1 MVLFDIF
8 ISYGMI
14 GLFIISIIS
23 SIIPIPSE
31 PVVFGLLGI
40 GGNPLLIFLILTFG
54 SIFGAYVCYYI
65 GKRGLTKII
74 NIDNNKSQEKAT
86 HNYFQKHS
94 VLLLLISPWIPVF
107 VNLAPVVAGIQNY
120 DLKRFLFVILIANI
134 IKSTGV
140 VYLSISVIN
149 WLTMWARLGKI

>member
-1 MVLFDIF
+1 MALFDVF

-23 SIIPIPSE
+23 SVIPIPSE

-40 GGNPLLIFLILTFG
+40 GGNPSHIFLILTFG
-54 SIFGAYVCYYI
+54 SIFGAYICYYV
-65 GKRGLTKII
+65 GKHGLTKII
-74 NIDNNKSQEKAT
+74 KINDPKYQEKTT
-86 HNYFQKHS
+86 HNYFRKHS

-107 VNLAPVVAGIQNY
+107 VNLAPVIAGIQNY
-120 DLKRFLFVILIANI
+120 DLKRFLFLISIANI
-134 IKSTGV
+134 IKSTGI

-149 WLTMWARLGKI
+149 WWTTIFMK

>member
-120 DLKRFLFVILIANI
+120 DLKRFLFVIIIAIPSPLI
-134 IKSTGV
+134 
-140 VYLSISVIN
+140 SINS
-149 WLTMWARLGKI
+149 AYYP

>member
-1 MVLFDIF
+1 MALFDIF

-14 GLFIISIIS
+14 GLFFISIIS

-40 GGNPLLIFLILTFG
+40 GGNPLLIFLILTLG
-54 SIFGAYVCYYI
+54 SILGAYICYHI
-65 GKRGLTKII
+65 GNRGLTQII
-74 NIDNNKSQEKAT
+74 KSEKNKSHEKTT
-86 HNYFQKHS
+86 HNYFRKNS
-94 VLLLLISPWIPVF
+94 VLLLIISPWIPVL
-107 VNLAPVVAGIQNY
+107 VNLAPLVAGIQNY
-120 DLKRFLFVILIANI
+120 HLKRFLFIISIANV

-149 WLTMWARLGKI
+149 WLTTLFIK

>member
-1 MVLFDIF
+1 MALFDIF

-40 GGNPLLIFLILTFG
+40 GGNPGLIFLILASG
-54 SIFGAYVCYYI
+54 SILGACINYYV
-65 GKRGLTKII
+65 GRHGLPKII
-74 NIDNNKSQEKAT
+74 RINNYNYQEKAT
-86 HNYFQKHS
+86 IKYFRKHS

-107 VNLAPVVAGIQNY
+107 VNLAPIVAGIQNY
-120 DLKRFLFVILIANI
+120 DLKRFLLLISIANI
-134 IKSTGV
+134 VKSTGI
-140 VYLSISVIN
+140 VYLSISIIN
-149 WLTMWARLGKI
+149 WLTTIFMK

>member
-1 MVLFDIF
+1 MAVFDVF

-40 GGNPLLIFLILTFG
+40 GGNPGKIFLILTFG
-54 SIFGAYVCYYI
+54 SIFGACVCYLI
-65 GKRGLTKII
+65 GKRELTKII
-74 NIDNNKSQEKAT
+74 NIDKNKYQEKET
-86 HNYFQKHS
+86 HNYFRDHS

-107 VNLAPVVAGIQNY
+107 VNLAPLVAGIQNY
-120 DLKRFLFVILIANI
+120 DQKRFFLLISIANI

-149 WLTMWARLGKI
+149 WLTTLFIK

>member
-1 MVLFDIF
+1 MALFDVF

-14 GLFIISIIS
+14 GLFIVSIIS

-40 GGNPLLIFLILTFG
+40 GGNPVLIFLILTFG
-54 SIFGAYVCYYI
+54 SILGAYICYYV
-65 GKRGLTKII
+65 GNRGLTKII
-74 NIDNNKSQEKAT
+74 KIDDTKYQEKTT
-86 HNYFQKHS
+86 HNYFRKHS

-107 VNLAPVVAGIQNY
+107 VNIAPVVAGIQNY
-120 DLKRFLFVILIANI
+120 DLKRFLFLILIANI

-140 VYLSISVIN
+140 VFLSISVIN
-149 WLTMWARLGKI
+149 WLTILFIK

>member
-1 MVLFDIF
+1 MALVDIF

-14 GLFIISIIS
+14 GLLIISIIS

-40 GGNPLLIFLILTFG
+40 GGNPELIFLILTFG
-54 SIFGAYVCYYI
+54 SIFGAYISYYV
-65 GKRGLTKII
+65 GKHELTKII
-74 NIDNNKSQEKAT
+74 KIGSNKYQEET
-86 HNYFQKHS
+86 TQNYFRKHS
-94 VLLLLISPWIPVF
+94 VILLLISPWIPVF
-107 VNLAPVVAGIQNY
+107 VNVAPLVAGIENY
-120 DLKRFLFVILIANI
+120 NVKRFLFLISIANI

-149 WLTMWARLGKI
+149 WLTTLFMK

>member
-1 MVLFDIF
+1 MELFDIF

-40 GGNPLLIFLILTFG
+40 GGNPLMIFLILTFG
-54 SIFGAYVCYYI
+54 SIFGAYICYHI
-65 GKRGLTKII
+65 GNRGLTQIIKIEY
-74 NIDNNKSQEKAT
+74 NKYHEKTT

-107 VNLAPVVAGIQNY
+107 VNLAPLVAGIQNY
-120 DLKRFLFVILIANI
+120 DLKRFFFLILIANL
-134 IKSTGV
+134 IKSAGV

-149 WLTMWARLGKI
+149 WLATLFMK

>member
-1 MVLFDIF
+1 MALFEIF

-40 GGNPLLIFLILTFG
+40 GGNPRMIFLILTIG
-54 SIFGAYVCYYI
+54 SILGAYICYYI

-74 NIDNNKSQEKAT
+74 NINSNKSQEKST
-86 HNYFQKHS
+86 HNYFREQS

-107 VNLAPVVAGIQNY
+107 VNLAPLVAGIQNY
-120 DLKRFLFVILIANI
+120 DLKRFLFLISIANI

-149 WLTMWARLGKI
+149 WLTTEILK

>member
-1 MVLFDIF
+1 MALFDIF

-14 GLFIISIIS
+14 GLFIISVIS

-40 GGNPLLIFLILTFG
+40 GGNPIMIFLILTFG
-54 SIFGAYVCYYI
+54 SMFGAYICYYI

-74 NIDNNKSQEKAT
+74 KIDNNKSQEKTT

-94 VLLLLISPWIPVF
+94 VLFLLISPWIPIF
-107 VNLAPVVAGIQNY
+107 VNLVPLVAGIQNY
-120 DLKRFLFVILIANI
+120 NVKRFLFLISIANI

-149 WLTMWARLGKI
+149 WLTTVFMK

>member
-1 MVLFDIF
+1 MAFVDIF

-40 GGNPLLIFLILTFG
+40 GGNPGLVFLILTFG
-54 SIFGAYVCYYI
+54 SIFGAYINYYV
-65 GKRGLTKII
+65 GKHGLTKII
-74 NIDNNKSQEKAT
+74 KIYDNKYHQKTT

-107 VNLAPVVAGIQNY
+107 VIFAPLVAGIQNY
-120 DLKRFLFVILIANI
+120 DLKRFLFLILIANI

-149 WLTMWARLGKI
+149 WLATLFLK

>member
-1 MVLFDIF
+1 MALFDVF
-8 ISYGMI
+8 VSYGMI

-40 GGNPLLIFLILTFG
+40 GGNPGYVFLILTFG
-54 SIFGAYVCYYI
+54 SIVGAYICYYV
-65 GKRGLTKII
+65 GKHGLTKII
-74 NIDNNKSQEKAT
+74 KIDENKYQEKTT
-86 HNYFQKHS
+86 HNYFRKHS

-107 VNLAPVVAGIQNY
+107 VNLAPVIAGIQNY
-120 DLKRFLFVILIANI
+120 DLRRFLFLISMANI
-134 IKSTGV
+134 IKSTGI

-149 WLTMWARLGKI
+149 WLTGIFIK

>member
-1 MVLFDIF
+1 
-8 ISYGMI
+8 MI

-40 GGNPLLIFLILTFG
+40 GGNPIQIFLILTFG
-54 SIFGAYVCYYI
+54 SIFGAYICYYI
-65 GKRGLTKII
+65 GKRGLTQII
-74 NIDNNKSQEKAT
+74 KIDNNKSHEKTT

-120 DLKRFLFVILIANI
+120 DLKRFLLLILIANI

-149 WLTMWARLGKI
+149 WLTTLFMK

>member
-1 MVLFDIF
+1 MALFDFF

-23 SIIPIPSE
+23 SVIPIPSE

-40 GGNPLLIFLILTFG
+40 GGNPELIFLILTSG
-54 SIFGAYVCYYI
+54 SIFGANICYYI

-74 NIDNNKSQEKAT
+74 KINNNKYQEKT
-86 HNYFQKHS
+86 TIKYFRKHS
-94 VLLLLISPWIPVF
+94 ILVLLISPWIPVL

-120 DLKRFLFVILIANI
+120 DLKRFLFLIFIANI

-140 VYLSISVIN
+140 VFLSISVIN
-149 WLTMWARLGKI
+149 WLTALLVK

>member
-1 MVLFDIF
+1 MALFDIF

-14 GLFIISIIS
+14 GLFIMSIIS

-40 GGNPLLIFLILTFG
+40 GGNPMLIFLILTFG
-54 SIFGAYVCYYI
+54 SIFGTYICYHI
-65 GKRGLTKII
+65 GERGLTKII
-74 NIDNNKSQEKAT
+74 KINNNKYHEKTT
-86 HNYFQKHS
+86 HNYFRKHS

-107 VNLAPVVAGIQNY
+107 VNLAPLVAGIQNY
-120 DLKRFLFVILIANI
+120 DVKRFLFLISIANV
-134 IKSTGV
+134 IKSTCV

-149 WLTMWARLGKI
+149 WLTTLLLK

>member
-1 MVLFDIF
+1 MALFEVF

-40 GGNPLLIFLILTFG
+40 GGDPRLIFLILTLG
-54 SIFGAYVCYYI
+54 SIIGAYICYHI
-65 GKRGLTKII
+65 GKHGLTQII
-74 NIDNNKSQEKAT
+74 KNDNNKSHEKTT
-86 HNYFQKHS
+86 HNYFQKQS

-107 VNLAPVVAGIQNY
+107 VNLAPLVAGIQNY
-120 DLKRFLFVILIANI
+120 DLKRFLFLILIANL
-134 IKSTGV
+134 IKSAGV

-149 WLTMWARLGKI
+149 WLTTLFIK

>member
-1 MVLFDIF
+1 MALFDIF

-40 GGNPLLIFLILTFG
+40 GGNPILIFLILTIG
-54 SIFGAYVCYYI
+54 SLFGAYICYHI
-65 GKRGLTKII
+65 GKRGLSKII
-74 NIDNNKSQEKAT
+74 NIDNNKSHEKAT
-86 HNYFQKHS
+86 HNYFREHS

-107 VNLAPVVAGIQNY
+107 VNLAPLVAGIQNY
-120 DLKRFLFVILIANI
+120 DLKRFLFVISIANI

-149 WLTMWARLGKI
+149 WLTTL

>member
-1 MVLFDIF
+1 MALFEVF

-14 GLFIISIIS
+14 GLLIISIIS

-40 GGNPLLIFLILTFG
+40 GGNPILIFLILTFG
-54 SIFGAYVCYYI
+54 SIFGAYICYHI
-65 GKRGLTKII
+65 GKRGLTQIIKI
-74 NIDNNKSQEKAT
+74 NNNKSQEKTT

-94 VLLLLISPWIPVF
+94 VLLLLISPWIPVL
-107 VNLAPVVAGIQNY
+107 VNLAPLVAGIQNY
-120 DLKRFLFVILIANI
+120 DFKRFLFLISISNI

-149 WLTMWARLGKI
+149 WLTTLFMK

>member
-1 MVLFDIF
+1 MALFDIF

-14 GLFIISIIS
+14 GLFLISIIS

-40 GGNPLLIFLILTFG
+40 GGKPILVFLILTFG
-54 SIFGAYVCYYI
+54 SIFGAYISYYV
-65 GKRGLTKII
+65 GKHGLTKII
-74 NIDNNKSQEKAT
+74 KIDSNKYQEETT
-86 HNYFQKHS
+86 HNYFRKHS

-107 VNLAPVVAGIQNY
+107 VNIAPVVAGIQNY
-120 DLKRFLFVILIANI
+120 DLKRFLFLILIANI

-149 WLTMWARLGKI
+149 WLTTLFIK

>member
-1 MVLFDIF
+1 MVLFDVF

-40 GGNPLLIFLILTFG
+40 GGNPGLIFLILTFG
-54 SIFGAYVCYYI
+54 SIFGAYICYHI
-65 GKRGLTKII
+65 GKRGLAKII
-74 NIDNNKSQEKAT
+74 KTDKNKYHEKTT
-86 HNYFQKHS
+86 HNYFRKHS
-94 VLLLLISPWIPVF
+94 VLLLLISPWIPVL
-107 VNLAPVVAGIQNY
+107 VNLAPLVAGIQNY
-120 DLKRFLFVILIANI
+120 DLKRFLFLILIANI

-149 WLTMWARLGKI
+149 WLTTFFIK

>member
-1 MVLFDIF
+1 MALFDVF

-14 GLFIISIIS
+14 GLFFISIIS

-40 GGNPLLIFLILTFG
+40 GGKPGLVFLILTFG
-54 SIFGAYVCYYI
+54 SIFGAYICYYI
-65 GKRGLTKII
+65 GKRGITKII
-74 NIDNNKSQEKAT
+74 KIDNIKYNEETT

-107 VNLAPVVAGIQNY
+107 VNLAPLVAGIQNY
-120 DLKRFLFVILIANI
+120 DLKRFLLLILIANL
-134 IKSTGV
+134 IKSAGV

-149 WLTMWARLGKI
+149 WLAMLFMK

>member
-1 MVLFDIF
+1 MALFDIF

-14 GLFIISIIS
+14 GLFIISLIS

-40 GGNPLLIFLILTFG
+40 GAKPLLIFLILTFG
-54 SIFGAYVCYYI
+54 SVFGAYLCYHI
-65 GKRGLTKII
+65 GKRGLTKMIKF
-74 NIDNNKSQEKAT
+74 DNNKIHEKT
-86 HNYFQKHS
+86 TLNYFQKHS
-94 VLLLLISPWIPVF
+94 VLFLLISPWIPVF
-107 VNLAPVVAGIQNY
+107 VNLAPLVSGIQNY
-120 DLKRFLFVILIANI
+120 DLKRFLLLISIANI

-149 WLTMWARLGKI
+149 WLTTLFVK

>member
-1 MVLFDIF
+1 MALFDIF

-40 GGNPLLIFLILTFG
+40 GGKPGLIFLILTFG
-54 SIFGAYVCYYI
+54 SIFGAYICYHI

-74 NIDNNKSQEKAT
+74 NIDNNKSQEKTT
-86 HNYFQKHS
+86 HNYFRKNS
-94 VLLLLISPWIPVF
+94 VLLLLISPWIPVV
-107 VNLAPVVAGIQNY
+107 VNLAPLVAGIQNY
-120 DLKRFLFVILIANI
+120 DLKRFLFLISIANI

-140 VYLSISVIN
+140 VYLSVSVIN
-149 WLTMWARLGKI
+149 WLTTLFMK